1 MRSGLPCIGCRPHQ
15 KQRLVVSNR
24 LRAVHVL
31 NQEENIK
38 PNKTCPMWRIHNSKS
53 EDWSRTCVTK
63 FEGIQPE
70 RTKIQ
75 MTKNKTKGQ
84 AGLSAGADKN
94 QNSNPNRDAIPNP
107 PAGRAGFKFQ
117 ISNSLF
123 FKPMR
128 LSRPA
133 IPIPQASWVST
144 TSIPACCCS
153 G

>member
-1 MRSGLPCIGCRPHQ
+1 
-15 KQRLVVSNR
+15 
-24 LRAVHVL
+24 
-31 NQEENIK
+31 
-38 PNKTCPMWRIHNSKS
+38 
-53 EDWSRTCVTK
+53 VTK

-117 ISNSLF
+117 IHFSLN
-123 FKPMR
+123 
-128 LSRPA
+128 L
-133 IPIPQASWVST
+133 
-144 TSIPACCCS
+144 
-153 G
+153 